1 MTEYK
6 IDVVLSLS
14 IFYAYTTL
22 SCHSVGIV
30 ELCHPVLAAV
40 TLCHIEDKLQQNFT
54 VTTKIGIITATFH
67 RCHFGHIHS

>member
-6 IDVVLSLS
+6 IDVVLLLS
-14 IFYAYTTL
+14 ILVLHAYTTL

-40 TLCHIEDKLQQNFT
+40 TLCHIEDKLQQLQ
-54 VTTKIGIITATFH
+54 
-67 RCHFGHIHS
+67 

>member
-14 IFYAYTTL
+14 ILYAYTTL

-40 TLCHIEDKLQQNFT
+40 TLLCHIEDKLQ
-54 VTTKIGIITATFH
+54 
-67 RCHFGHIHS
+67 

>member
-14 IFYAYTTL
+14 ILYAYTTL

-30 ELCHPVLAAV
+30 ELCHHVLAAV
-40 TLCHIEDKLQQNFT
+40 TLCHIEDKLQQLQ
-54 VTTKIGIITATFH
+54 
-67 RCHFGHIHS
+67 

>member
-14 IFYAYTTL
+14 ILYAYTTL
-22 SCHSVGIV
+22 IWHRVGIV

-40 TLCHIEDKLQQNFT
+40 TLCHIEYKLQ
-54 VTTKIGIITATFH
+54 
-67 RCHFGHIHS
+67 

>member
-14 IFYAYTTL
+14 IYLTTL

-40 TLCHIEDKLQQNFT
+40 TLCHIL
-54 VTTKIGIITATFH
+54 KINYN
-67 RCHFGHIHS
+67 SYSNN

>member
-14 IFYAYTTL
+14 ILYAYT

-40 TLCHIEDKLQQNFT
+40 TLCHIEDKLQ
-54 VTTKIGIITATFH
+54 
-67 RCHFGHIHS
+67 

>member
-6 IDVVLSLS
+6 IGVVLSLS
-14 IFYAYTTL
+14 ILYAYTTL

-40 TLCHIEDKLQQNFT
+40 LHYAIL
-54 VTTKIGIITATFH
+54 KINYN
-67 RCHFGHIHS
+67 SYSNNYSNN